1 MRKKLK
7 GIVIKKK
14 MFKTI
19 TVLITKVIKHKI
31 YKKFIKRKS
40 NIYVHDNNNLCKL
53 NDYIEIEQCKPIS
66 KKKFWVFKKFIK
78 KE

>member
-1 MRKKLK
+1 MRKILK

-31 YKKFIKRKS
+31 YKKFIKKKS
-40 NIYVHDNNNLCKL
+40 KIYVHDNDNLCKV
-53 NDYIEIEQCKPIS
+53 NDFIEIEQCRPIS
-66 KKKFWVFKKFIK
+66 KKKFWIFKKFIK
-78 KE
+78 SK